1 MTFKNTLLFPARSGL
16 CALAVIT
23 MAAGLNT
30 LGAGASAA
38 YAHPPIPDRADDIE
52 RAAFE
57 ADRADILAM
66 AGNYKV
72 RFDMQETTPWDA
84 DYTPRDRK
92 ISGGHESV
100 RVIEDTG
107 TKIVLQHL
115 LVVNTGKS
123 DYIVKHWRQ
132 DWEYEPKQILAY
144 SDTGR
149 WEYKPV
155 KPKRANGRWSQTV
168 YQVDDSPR
176 YASIGEWETQ
186 GGVRRWR
193 SGWTW
198 RPLARRDATRDPVYD
213 RYYAINRHSPT
224 ANGWI
229 HFQDNTKMAEIDGKL
244 VPVVQEY
251 VLNSYTRFDDYNVSA
266 ADDYWAKTKGYWA
279 AVRTAWDKAAS
290 KYGGIAIEE
299 EANTGTVISGE
310 LLEMGTQIAEG
321 KMQVAPAIEK
331 AETMIASTVAAEFA
345 KLERDTASS
354 D

>member
-1 MTFKNTLLFPARSGL
+1 MTFKQKILNASLSGL
-16 CALAVIT
+16 AI
-23 MAAGLNT
+23 MAI
-30 LGAGASAA
+30 SAAAPA
-38 YAHPPIPDRADDIE
+38 YAHPPIPDRAEDVE

-72 RFDMQETTPWDA
+72 RFDMQESTAWDEN
-84 DYTPRDRK
+84 YEPRERK
-92 ISGGHESV
+92 ISGGNEVV

-123 DYIVKHWRQ
+123 DFIVKHWRQ

-149 WEYKPV
+149 WEYKAV
-155 KPKRANGRWSQTV
+155 NPKRANGRWSQTV

-198 RPLARRDATRDPVYD
+198 RPLARRDATRNPVYD
-213 RYYAINRHSPT
+213 RYYGINRHSPT
-224 ANGWI
+224 ATGWI
-229 HFQDNTKMAEIDGKL
+229 HFQDNTKMAEVDGEMM
-244 VPVVQEY
+244 PVVQEY
-251 VLNSYTRFDDYNVSA
+251 VLNSYTRFDDYNVGA
-266 ADDYWAKTKGYWA
+266 ADEYWENTKEYWA
-279 AVRTAWDKAAS
+279 AVRTAWDKAARQ
-290 KYGGIAIEE
+290 YGGIAIEE
-299 EANTGTVISGE
+299 EANTGTIISGE
-310 LLEMGTQIAEG
+310 LLEMGTQIADG
-321 KMQVAPAIEK
+321 KMQVAPAIAK
-331 AETMIASTVAAEFA
+331 AESMIATAVKAEFA
-345 KLERDTASS
+345 KLEETGAAS